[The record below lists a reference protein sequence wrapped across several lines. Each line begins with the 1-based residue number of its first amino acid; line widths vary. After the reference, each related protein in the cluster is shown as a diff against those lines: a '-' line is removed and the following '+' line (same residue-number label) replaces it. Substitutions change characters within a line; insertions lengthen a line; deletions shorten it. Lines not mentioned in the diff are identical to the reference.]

1 MCGYFCIGFINFMS
15 AGKTSTEYTN
25 LFTLN
30 NFKKN
35 DDIILNYFMD
45 NIEKIH
51 DFNKTPNIYP
61 NLNAIP
67 LNANISNE
75 QQFRL
80 NKINEIKDYF
90 LAEIREREL
99 IRKNLSK
106 YIASLDYF
114 DKSLNVL
121 SILSGSISIASF
133 ATVIGAPAGI
143 IGASCGLTFSIT
155 SGFVKKFLKT
165 IRNKKRKHNKIIMLA
180 KSKLNSLESKI
191 SKTLVDNEISHED
204 FETIINEEKNIE
216 NGKKALE

>member
-1 MCGYFCIGFINFMS
+1 
-15 AGKTSTEYTN
+15 
-25 LFTLN
+25 
-30 NFKKN
+30 
-35 DDIILNYFMD
+35 MD
-45 NIEKIH
+45 

-99 IRKNLSK
+99 ISKNISK

-121 SILSGSISIASF
+121 SILSSSISIASF
-133 ATVIGAPAGI
+133 ASVIGVPAGI
-143 IGASCGLTFSIT
+143 TGAL
-155 SGFVKKFLKT
+155 L
-165 IRNKKRKHNKIIMLA
+165 
-180 KSKLNSLESKI
+180 
-191 SKTLVDNEISHED
+191 
-204 FETIINEEKNIE
+204 
-216 NGKKALE
+216 